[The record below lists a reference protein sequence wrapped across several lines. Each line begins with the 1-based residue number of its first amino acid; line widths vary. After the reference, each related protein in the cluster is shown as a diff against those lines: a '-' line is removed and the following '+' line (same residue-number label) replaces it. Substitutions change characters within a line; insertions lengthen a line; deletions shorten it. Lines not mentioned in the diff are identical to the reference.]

1 MEPPEE
7 VCRGRIRDCEVV
19 EDEGVEVW
27 ENTAE

>member
-7 VCRGRIRDCEVV
+7 VRRGRVRGSEVV

-27 ENTAE
+27 ENTVE